1 MDIMEGQYSVSFV
14 ELRVWGGGTIY
25 HSLVVTKHRNLVADG
40 DTKIP
45 EGALKVND
53 LLNACMGSHKL
64 RAICGSLK
72 SCLFL
77 GVQINWGLVEQMK
90 DVSH

>member
-1 MDIMEGQYSVSFV
+1 MDMMEGQYSVTFV

-25 HSLVVTKHRNLVADG
+25 HSLVISKHRTLVADG

-53 LLNACMGSHKL
+53 LLNAVWAATNSELYVAVSKAACFL
-64 RAICGSLK
+64 EYK
-72 SCLFL
+72 SI
-77 GVQINWGLVEQMK
+77 GVWL
-90 DVSH
+90 SR